1 MSFGGEPIER
11 VALSGKASVPVE
23 ILDCVFC
30 LVAID
35 ENCPCCAGYGV
46 GAIDPEKGLR
56 PLTDAEFLAAC
67 EASIDIA
74 LHELGERERLAE
86 AA

>member
-1 MSFGGEPIER
+1 M
-11 VALSGKASVPVE
+11 E

-30 LVAID
+30 MVALD
-35 ENCPCCAGYGV
+35 ERCPCCAGYGI
-46 GAIDPEKGLR
+46 GAIDREKGLR

-67 EASIDIA
+67 EESVVEIEVDAVM
-74 LHELGERERLAE
+74 AE